1 MKTKSRNLIVVL
13 LMALAFICGVF
24 AITPLTVFAD
34 EPEAEITEVTT
45 FNELLNAVNSDKTHI
60 KLMNDIKNIVPD
72 DELPTKH
79 RLVFDGGKDY
89 VLDLNGYSLEVI
101 NHANEYYT
109 SNFPMIS
116 ISGNSKLEIKDGSLG
131 FDNWYAGNNRKA
143 RGVVH
148 VEDTSTLVATHVNMR
163 NWYAGNIV
171 SATTEAKVTLDGGE
185 YTVQNGFAIYLDRQA
200 SLTLDGDIYIHTV
213 VGDSANTQY
222 VDGYGALYSESTGE
236 LVIYNAFFKSGIQV
250 NSSQI
255 GAFSTATHELTINGK
270 VMTEDIFVGTSTE
283 AKNQNKEYF
292 WYSYNQNA
300 LENVQNNSFV
310 NTVKVISY
318 EKKYPIEVMNGTAT
332 VNGAPVTEAG
342 YGQTVTIVANTPD
355 AGMEFVRWDT
365 SGVNLASHYNATTTF
380 TMPAAPVTL
389 AAYYGKQSV
398 SSVSATVGDM
408 IPGQKAYDTE
418 ITLDGGVILGTVE
431 WYEEGFKMDEDDIFK
446 PGKTYRV
453 DVLVYPPED
462 NKFADPL
469 TAKVGGNDANV
480 ISNTAAYV
488 IFNYTF
494 DAIPSVG
501 FGVVYDN
508 GSSQLGIG
516 GKIVLDTALMSSQSA
531 SFKSALDAGKV
542 TYQWYKNGEAIDGAT
557 ESVYNLTA
565 EDADGRFY
573 VVVTADGKTNYGYI
587 VNCSENLYQ
596 VYFNATEIIPGGK
609 APQLTSATPG
619 IALDLESV
627 FITEMKN
634 GNPVT
639 EAQTLD
645 KVVLIPGRSY
655 RIVATIIEN
664 DVDVAYGANV
674 HVNGNLMPDKVDG
687 ILRIYYDFDVP
698 AADYDVY
705 YKANGE
711 IGIGVTLTVDV
722 EKMCQESGTFKN
734 AYEAANPTYQTVFY
748 QWYKNGEKIN
758 GETKAAYTVK
768 STDKNSLI
776 NCVVTL
782 VDGKC
787 GVGEQF
793 VISNVITVINVNMP
807 RPKNGDKTIG
817 SSAGI
822 SADGVTLGYVLWDYK
837 GVTMQGSDTYVE
849 GEEYLLM
856 IQFKPKDGLKI
867 DLQGDAAIAYIYDE
881 KVICGSSDL
890 NGSAGYLM
898 YVTAIHTHQYSDSV
912 WDSDEE
918 GHWQPCIVP
927 GCPNPNEDYVG
938 YVFHWGGN
946 ATCHTAGTCGQ
957 CGAEYYAE
965 HDFSV
970 PDYQYV
976 DEMKCAT
983 YCANCDEI
991 GSWSYHTGGVSNCQH
1006 KAVCELCNHE
1016 YGEFAPCAGGT
1027 ATCTEK
1033 AKCTTCGKE
1042 YGELVPHEY
1051 TIENGYKGADGHA
1064 NTCSCGAHETPIAH
1078 NPDRSEET
1086 ETDPIKCTVCG
1097 YIITPATGHINH
1109 TPKAEWTT
1117 DAGSHWHECTGCE
1130 GQQLEKAAHTDSDNN
1145 GKCDVCDYDMPTT
1158 PGGETPEQPKQPENP
1173 ETPDEPKGI
1182 SGGAIAG
1189 IVVGSVAVAGIGG
1202 FSVVWFIVK
1211 KKSFAD
1217 LIAIFKKR

>member
-1 MKTKSRNLIVVL
+1 MKTKNRIISILLAVIMVLAIVPFS
-13 LMALAFICGVF
+13 A
-24 AITPLTVFAD
+24 LTVFAT
-34 EPEAEITEVTT
+34 EPEITEVGT
-45 FNELLNAVNSDKTHI
+45 FGELLNAVNSDNAYI
-60 KLMNDIKNIVPD
+60 KLTNDIEDIVPD

-79 RLVFDGGKDY
+79 RLQFDGGKEY
-89 VLDLNGYSLEVI
+89 VLDLNGHTLKVI

-109 SNFPMIS
+109 GQVPMITVS
-116 ISGNSKLEIKDGSLG
+116 NGSSLEIKDGSLG
-131 FDNWYAGNNRKA
+131 FDNWYAGNSRKA

-163 NWYAGNIV
+163 NLYAGNVV
-171 SATTEAKVTLDGGE
+171 SATADAHVTLDGGE

-236 LVIYNAFFKSGIQV
+236 LVIHNAFFKSGIQV
-250 NSSQI
+250 HSSQI
-255 GAFSTATHELTINGK
+255 GAFSTTTHELTINGK
-270 VMTEDIFVGTSTE
+270 VMTEDIFVGNSTE

-318 EKKYPIEVMNGTAT
+318 DKKYPIEVMNGTAT
-332 VNGAPVTEAG
+332 VNGSPVTEAG
-342 YGQTVTIVANTPD
+342 YGQTVTIVANTPE

-365 SGVNLASHYNATTTF
+365 SGVNLANHYNATTTF

-431 WYEEGFKMDEDDIFK
+431 WYENGLKMEEDDIFK
-446 PGKTYRV
+446 PGKAYRA

-462 NKFADPL
+462 NKFADPV

-494 DAIPSVG
+494 DTIPSVA
-501 FGVVYDN
+501 FSVVYDN
-508 GSSQLGIG
+508 GGSQLGVG
-516 GKIVLDTALMSSQSA
+516 GKIVLDTALMGTQSA
-531 SFKSALDAGKV
+531 SFNAALDAGKV

-573 VVVTADGKTNYGYI
+573 VAVTADGKTNYGYI

-596 VYFNATEIIPGGK
+596 LYFNATEIIPGGK
-609 APQLTSATPG
+609 APQLTSASPG
-619 IALDLESV
+619 IALDPESV

-698 AADYDVY
+698 GADYDVY

-722 EKMCQESGTFKN
+722 EKMCQESSTFKH

-758 GETKAAYTVK
+758 GATKASYTVK

-793 VISNVITVINVNMP
+793 VISNVITVLNVNMP
-807 RPKNGDKTIG
+807 YPKDGETRIK
-817 SSAGI
+817 SGI
-822 SADGVTLGYVLWDYK
+822 SADGAVLFNILWIHKDTEN
-837 GVTMQGSDTYVE
+837 TMQGDHQYVE
-849 GEEYLLM
+849 GDVYEYLVV
-856 IQFKPKDGLKI
+856 FEVKDGFNF
-867 DLQGDAAIAYIYDE
+867 DYTGDTAADMTVAYIYGE
-881 KVICGSSDL
+881 KITNAGTGSGTMSYY
-890 NGSAGYLM
+890 GE
-898 YVTAIHTHQYSDSV
+898 VTAIHAHQYSEDV
-912 WDSDEE
+912 WAYDEDY
-918 GHWQPCIVP
+918 HWQPCIVS
-927 GCPNPNEDYVG
+927 GCPSPHEEEQGIMFHYGTEASCKTKGKCSVCG
-938 YVFHWGGN
+938 Y
-946 ATCHTAGTCGQ
+946 
-957 CGAEYYAE
+957 EYYGE
-965 HDFSV
+965 HDVAV
-970 PDYQYV
+970 PNYV
-976 DEMKCAT
+976 YIDDMKCGS
-983 YCANCDEI
+983 YCATEGCDYLAE
-991 GSWSYHTGGVSNCQH
+991 WSYHTGGASDCQH
-1006 KAVCELCNHE
+1006 KSVCEICHHE
-1016 YGEFAPCAGGT
+1016 YGKLGDHV
-1027 ATCTEK
+1027 
-1033 AKCTTCGKE
+1033 AKDE
-1042 YGELVPHEY
+1042 WVSDGE
-1051 TIENGYKGADGHA
+1051 
-1064 NTCSCGAHETPIAH
+1064 
-1078 NPDRSEET
+1078 
-1086 ETDPIKCTVCG
+1086 
-1097 YIITPATGHINH
+1097 
-1109 TPKAEWTT
+1109 
-1117 DAGSHWHECTGCE
+1117 SHWHKCKTCD
-1130 GQQLEKAAHTDSDNN
+1130 GQQLEKAAHADENSD
-1145 GKCDVCDYDMPTT
+1145 GKCDICEYQMPI
-1158 PGGETPEQPKQPENP
+1158 GG
-1173 ETPDEPKGI
+1173 G
-1182 SGGAIAG
+1182 SGEGNNGGNGGNSGNGSDNGGLGTGAIIG
-1189 IVVGSVAVAGIGG
+1189 IVIGSVLVVGIGG
-1202 FSVVWFIVK
+1202 FAIFWFVIK
-1211 KKSFAD
+1211 KKTFAD
-1217 LIAIFKKR
+1217 LKAVFKKK

>member
-1 MKTKSRNLIVVL
+1 MKTRKF
-13 LMALAFICGVF
+13 LAFVTSLILVLTMIPL
-24 AITPLTVFAD
+24 ALTVFAT
-34 EPEAEITEVTT
+34 ENEKEITEVST
-45 FNELLNAVNSDKTHI
+45 FDELLNAVNSDKTYI
-60 KLMNDIKNIVPD
+60 KLTTNIKDVVPD

-79 RLVFDGGKDY
+79 RLVFDGGKEY

-116 ISGNSKLEIKDGSLG
+116 VSGNSSLEIKDGSLG

-163 NWYAGNIV
+163 NWYAGNVV
-171 SATTEAKVTLDGGE
+171 SATADAKVTLDGGE
-185 YTVQNGFAIYLDRQA
+185 YIVQNGFAIYLDRQA

-236 LVIYNAFFKSGIQV
+236 LVIHNAFFNSGIQI
-250 NSSQI
+250 NKNQI
-255 GAFSTATHELTINGK
+255 GAFSTATHEVTINGK
-270 VMTEDIFVGTSTE
+270 VLTEDIFVGTSTE

-300 LENVQNNSFV
+300 LENVQNNSFA

-332 VNGAPVTEAG
+332 VNGSPVTEAG
-342 YGQTVTIVANTPD
+342 YGQTVTIVANTPE

-380 TMPAAPVTL
+380 TMPPAPVTL

-398 SSVSATVGDM
+398 SSISATVGDM

-431 WYEEGFKMDEDDIFK
+431 WYEGGFKMDEDDFFK

-453 DVLVYPPED
+453 DILVYPPED
-462 NKFADPL
+462 NKFADPI
-469 TAKVGGNDANV
+469 TAKVNGNDANV
-480 ISNTAAYV
+480 LSNTAAYV
-488 IFNYTF
+488 IFNYTL

-501 FGVVYDN
+501 FDVVYDN
-508 GSSQLGIG
+508 SGSQLGIG

-573 VVVTADGKTNYGYI
+573 VAVTADGLTNYGYI

-619 IALDLESV
+619 IALDPESM
-627 FITEMKN
+627 FITEIKN

-664 DVDVAYGANV
+664 DVYVAYGANV

-687 ILRIYYDFDVP
+687 ILRIYYDFEVP
-698 AADYDVY
+698 GADYDVY

-748 QWYKNGEKIN
+748 QWYKNGEEIN
-758 GETKAAYTVK
+758 GATKDSYTVK

-793 VISNVITVINVNMP
+793 VISNVITVLNVNMP
-807 RPKNGDKTIG
+807 YPKDGQTRIDKSDIT
-817 SSAGI
+817 
-822 SADGVTLGYVLWDYK
+822 ADGVNIIGIMWWPQDTGAEMQSDATYIEGKVYGFYLQVQAKDTFLLDFNGDMTVAFVY
-837 GVTMQGSDTYVE
+837 GVQATEGGSVPNQGKAFYM
-849 GEEYLLM
+849 GE
-856 IQFKPKDGLKI
+856 
-867 DLQGDAAIAYIYDE
+867 
-881 KVICGSSDL
+881 
-890 NGSAGYLM
+890 
-898 YVTAIHTHQYSDSV
+898 VTAIHNHQYSDTV
-912 WDSDEE
+912 WDFDED
-918 GHWQPCIVP
+918 GHWHPCIIS
-927 GCPNPNEDYVG
+927 GCPDSNEEWEG
-938 YVFHWGGN
+938 YMFHYGTE
-946 ATCHTAGTCGQ
+946 ATCQTKGVCSVCGY
-957 CGAEYYAE
+957 EYYGE
-965 HDFSV
+965 HDVAV
-970 PDYQYV
+970 PDYVYI
-976 DEMKCAT
+976 DDMKCGS
-983 YCANCDEI
+983 YCATEGCDHLSE
-991 GSWSYHTGGVSNCQH
+991 WSYHTGGTSDCQH
-1006 KAVCELCNHE
+1006 KAICEICHHE
-1016 YGEFAPCAGGT
+1016 YGNVGDH
-1027 ATCTEK
+1027 
-1033 AKCTTCGKE
+1033 
-1042 YGELVPHEY
+1042 V
-1051 TIENGYKGADGHA
+1051 
-1064 NTCSCGAHETPIAH
+1064 
-1078 NPDRSEET
+1078 
-1086 ETDPIKCTVCG
+1086 
-1097 YIITPATGHINH
+1097 
-1109 TPKAEWTT
+1109 PKAEWKS
-1117 DAGSHWHECTGCE
+1117 DADGHWHECAVCGEAMEKESHSESCDICGYTKPE
-1130 GQQLEKAAHTDSDNN
+1130 GDPSTPTDPDNP
-1145 GKCDVCDYDMPTT
+1145 D
-1158 PGGETPEQPKQPENP
+1158 NP
-1173 ETPDEPKGI
+1173 EKPKKGL
-1182 SGGAIAG
+1182 GAGAIIG
-1189 IVVGSVAVAGIGG
+1189 IVVGTVVGSVAIVGIGG
-1202 FSVVWFIVK
+1202 VGIFALIWFVIK

-1217 LIAIFKKR
+1217 LIAIFTKK

>member
-1 MKTKSRNLIVVL
+1 MKTKSRNLIVVF
-13 LMALAFICGVF
+13 LMALAMLFSVF
-24 AITPLTVFAD
+24 AITPLTVFAN

-45 FNELLNAVNSDKTHI
+45 FNELLNAVNSDKSHI
-60 KLMNDIKNIVPD
+60 KLTTNIKDIVPD

-79 RLVFDGGKDY
+79 RLVFDGGEEY

-116 ISGNSKLEIKDGSLG
+116 VSDNSKLEIKDGSLG

-163 NWYAGNIV
+163 NWYAGNVV

-236 LVIYNAFFKSGIQV
+236 LVIHNAFFKSGIQV

-310 NTVKVISY
+310 NSVKVISY
-318 EKKYPIEVMNGTAT
+318 DKKYPLEVVNGTAT
-332 VNGAPVTEAG
+332 VNGSPVTEAG
-342 YGQTVTIVANTPD
+342 YGQTVTIVANTPE

-365 SGVNLASHYNATTTF
+365 SGVELANHYNATTTF

-398 SSVSATVGDM
+398 SSVSATVGD
-408 IPGQKAYDTE
+408 IVPGQKAYETE
-418 ITLDGGVILGTVE
+418 IALDGGVILGTVE

-453 DVLVYPPED
+453 DILVYPPED

-469 TAKVGGNDANV
+469 TAKVDGNDANV
-480 ISNTAAYV
+480 LSNTPAYV

-501 FGVVYDN
+501 FSVVYDN

-531 SFKSALDAGKV
+531 SFKAALDAGKV

-596 VYFNATEIIPGGK
+596 VYFNATEVIPGGR

-619 IALDLESV
+619 IALDPESV
-627 FITEMKN
+627 VITEMKN

-645 KVVLIPGRSY
+645 KVMLIPGRSY

-758 GETKAAYTVK
+758 GATQASYTVK

-793 VISNVITVINVNMP
+793 AISNVITVLNVNMP
-807 RPKNGDKTIG
+807 YPKDGETRIT
-817 SSAGI
+817 SGI
-822 SADGVTLGYVLWDYK
+822 SADGAVLSNIMWIHKDTEN
-837 GVTMQGSDTYVE
+837 TMQSDHQYVE
-849 GEEYLLM
+849 GDVYEYLVV
-856 IQFKPKDGLKI
+856 FEVKDGFNF
-867 DLQGDAAIAYIYDE
+867 DYQGATTADMTLAYIYGE
-881 KVICGSSDL
+881 KL
-890 NGSAGYLM
+890 ENAGTGAGLM
-898 YVTAIHTHQYSDSV
+898 YYYGEVTAIHKHQYSDSV
-912 WDSDEE
+912 WDFEE
-918 GHWQPCIVP
+918 DGHWHPCIVP
-927 GCPNPNEDYVG
+927 GCPDPNEEWEG
-938 YVFHWGGN
+938 YMFHYGSE
-946 ATCHTAGTCGQ
+946 ATCQTKGVCSVCGY
-957 CGAEYYAE
+957 EYYGE
-965 HDFSV
+965 HDVAV
-970 PDYQYV
+970 PNYV
-976 DEMKCAT
+976 YIDDMKCGS
-983 YCANCDEI
+983 YCATEGCDHLSE
-991 GSWSYHTGGVSNCQH
+991 WSYHTGGTSDCQH
-1006 KAVCELCNHE
+1006 KAICEICHHE
-1016 YGEFAPCAGGT
+1016 YGNIG
-1027 ATCTEK
+1027 
-1033 AKCTTCGKE
+1033 
-1042 YGELVPHEY
+1042 
-1051 TIENGYKGADGHA
+1051 D
-1064 NTCSCGAHETPIAH
+1064 
-1078 NPDRSEET
+1078 
-1086 ETDPIKCTVCG
+1086 
-1097 YIITPATGHINH
+1097 HI
-1109 TPKAEWTT
+1109 PKAEWQN
-1117 DAGSHWHECTGCE
+1117 DADSHWHECTGCE
-1130 GQQLEKAAHTDSDNN
+1130 GQQLEKAAHIDENGDN
-1145 GKCDVCDYDMPTT
+1145 KCDTCDYAMPAHD
-1158 PGGETPEQPKQPENP
+1158 P
-1173 ETPDEPKGI
+1173 ETPPADNPPSDDEG
-1182 SGGAIAG
+1182 GLGTGAIIG
-1189 IVVGSVAVAGIGG
+1189 IVIGSVAVVGIGG
-1202 FSVVWFIVK
+1202 FALVWFVIK
-1211 KKSFAD
+1211 KKTFADLKKSF
-1217 LIAIFKKR
+1217 KK

>member
-1 MKTKSRNLIVVL
+1 MKTKNRIISILLAIIMVLAIVPFS
-13 LMALAFICGVF
+13 A
-24 AITPLTVFAD
+24 LTVFAT
-34 EPEAEITEVTT
+34 EPEITEVST
-45 FNELLNAVNSDKTHI
+45 FGELLNAVNSDKIYI
-60 KLMNDIKNIVPD
+60 KLTNNIKDIVPD

-79 RLVFDGGKDY
+79 RLVFDGGKEY

-116 ISGNSKLEIKDGSLG
+116 VSGNSKLEIKDGSLG

-148 VEDTSTLVATHVNMR
+148 VEDTSTLVATHVNMQ

-236 LVIYNAFFKSGIQV
+236 LVIHNAFFKSGIQV

-318 EKKYPIEVMNGTAT
+318 DKKYPLEVMNGTAT

-342 YGQTVTIVANTPD
+342 YGQTVTIVANTPE

-418 ITLDGGVILGTVE
+418 ITLDGGVILGMVE
-431 WYEEGFKMDEDDIFK
+431 WYEEDFKMDEDDIFK

-462 NKFADPL
+462 NKFADSV
-469 TAKVGGNDANV
+469 TAKVDGNDANV
-480 ISNTAAYV
+480 LSNTDAYV

-494 DAIPSVG
+494 DTIPSVG

-573 VVVTADGKTNYGYI
+573 VAVTADGKTNYGYI

-619 IALDLESV
+619 IALDPESV

-639 EAQTLD
+639 EAQILD
-645 KVVLIPGRSY
+645 KVVLTPGRSY

-674 HVNGNLMPDKVDG
+674 HVNGNLMPNKVDG

-698 AADYDVY
+698 TADYDVY

-711 IGIGVTLTVDV
+711 IGIGVTLTVDI

-748 QWYKNGEKIN
+748 QWYKNGEAIKDA
-758 GETKAAYTVK
+758 TKASYTVK

-807 RPKNGDKTIG
+807 RPKNGDNTIG
-817 SSAGI
+817 GSAGI
-822 SADGVTLGYVLWDYK
+822 SADGVTLGYVFWDYK
-837 GVTMQGSDTYVE
+837 GSTMQGSDTYVE
-849 GEEYLLM
+849 GEEYLLT
-856 IQFKPKDGLKI
+856 IQFNPKDGLKI
-867 DLQGDAAIAYIYDE
+867 DLQGDAAIAYIYGE
-881 KVICGSSDL
+881 KVICASSDL
-890 NGSAGYLM
+890 NGAAGYMM
-898 YVTAIHTHQYSDSV
+898 YVTAIHAHQYSDSV
-912 WDSDEE
+912 WDFEE
-918 GHWQPCIVP
+918 DGHWHPCIVP
-927 GCPNPNEDYVG
+927 GCPDPNEEWEG
-938 YVFHWGGN
+938 YMFHYGN
-946 ATCHTAGTCGQ
+946 EASCQTKGVCSVCGY
-957 CGAEYYAE
+957 EYYGE
-965 HDFSV
+965 HDVAV
-970 PDYQYV
+970 PNYV
-976 DEMKCAT
+976 YIDDMKCGS
-983 YCANCDEI
+983 YCATEGCDHLSE
-991 GSWSYHTGGVSNCQH
+991 WSYHTGGVSDCQH
-1006 KAVCELCNHE
+1006 KSVCEICHHE

-1033 AKCTTCGKE
+1033 AKCATCGNE
-1042 YGELVPHEY
+1042 YGELLPHNY
-1051 TIENGYKGADGHA
+1051 NIENGYKGADGHA
-1064 NTCSCGAHETPIAH
+1064 NSCSCGAHEVPVAH
-1078 NPDRSEET
+1078 TPDRAEAT
-1086 ETDPIKCTVCG
+1086 ETDPIKCTVCD
-1097 YIITPATGHINH
+1097 YIIEPVKGHVHSPKSEWKSDEDNH
-1109 TPKAEWTT
+1109 WR
-1117 DAGSHWHECTGCE
+1117 ECTGCE
-1130 GQQLEKAAHTDSDNN
+1130 GQQLEKAAHADTDNN
-1145 GKCDVCDYDMPTT
+1145 GKCDTCEYQMSATHD
-1158 PGGETPEQPKQPENP
+1158 NP
-1173 ETPDEPKGI
+1173 NNTPDNPNNTPDDPKGDKD
-1182 SGGAIAG
+1182 GLGAGAIVG
-1189 IVVGSVAVAGIGG
+1189 IVISSVAVVGIGG
-1202 FSVVWFIVK
+1202 FALFWFVIK

-1217 LIAIFKKR
+1217 LIAVFKKK

>member
-1 MKTKSRNLIVVL
+1 MKTKNRIISILLAIIMVLAIVPFS
-13 LMALAFICGVF
+13 A
-24 AITPLTVFAD
+24 LTVFAT
-34 EPEAEITEVTT
+34 EPEITEVST
-45 FNELLNAVNSDKTHI
+45 FGELLNAVNSDKTYI
-60 KLMNDIKNIVPD
+60 KLTTNIKDIVPD

-79 RLVFDGGKDY
+79 RLVFDAGKEY

-101 NHANEYYT
+101 NHINEYYV
-109 SNFPMIS
+109 SKFPMIS
-116 ISGNSKLEIKDGSLG
+116 VSGNSKLEIKDGSLG

-222 VDGYGALYSESTGE
+222 VDGYGVLYSESTGE
-236 LVIYNAFFKSGIQV
+236 LVIHNAFFKSGIQV

-342 YGQTVTIVANTPD
+342 YGQTVTIVANTPE

-389 AAYYGKQSV
+389 AACYGKQSV
-398 SSVSATVGDM
+398 SSVSASVGDM

-418 ITLDGGVILGTVE
+418 ITLDDGVILSTVE

-446 PGKTYRV
+446 PGKTYRA

-469 TAKVGGNDANV
+469 TAKVDGNDANV

-494 DAIPSVG
+494 DAISSVG
-501 FGVVYDN
+501 FSVVYYN

-531 SFKSALDAGKV
+531 SFKSALDAGEV

-565 EDADGRFY
+565 EDVDGRFY
-573 VVVTADGKTNYGYI
+573 VAVTADGKTNYGYI

-596 VYFNATEIIPGGK
+596 LYFNATEIIPGGK

-619 IALDLESV
+619 ITLDPENV

-698 AADYDVY
+698 EAEYDVY
-705 YKANGE
+705 YTADGE
-711 IGIGVTLTVDV
+711 IGIGVTLTVDI
-722 EKMCQESGTFKN
+722 EKMCNESGTFKH
-734 AYEAANPTYQTVFY
+734 AVEVQTANPTYQTVFY

-758 GETKAAYTVK
+758 GETKASYTVK

-787 GVGEQF
+787 GIGEQF

-807 RPKNGDKTIG
+807 RPKNGDNTIG
-817 SSAGI
+817 GSAEI
-822 SADGVTLGYVLWDYK
+822 SADGVTLVYVLWDYK
-837 GVTMQGSDTYVE
+837 GFTMQGGDTYVE

-856 IQFKPKDGLKI
+856 IQFKPKDGFKI
-867 DLQGDAAIAYIYDE
+867 DLQGDAAIAYIYGE
-881 KVICGSSDL
+881 NVICASSDL
-890 NGSAGYLM
+890 NGAAGYMM

-912 WDSDEE
+912 WNYEE
-918 GHWQPCIVP
+918 DGHWHPCIVP
-927 GCPNPNEDYVG
+927 GCPDPNEEWEG
-938 YVFHWGGN
+938 YMFHYGSE
-946 ATCHTAGTCGQ
+946 ATCQTKGKCSVCGY
-957 CGAEYYAE
+957 EYYGE
-965 HDFSV
+965 HDVAV
-970 PDYQYV
+970 PDYVYI
-976 DEMKCAT
+976 DDMKCGS
-983 YCANCDEI
+983 YCATEGCDHLSE
-991 GSWSYHTGGVSNCQH
+991 WSYHTGGTSDCQH
-1006 KAVCELCNHE
+1006 KAICEICHHE
-1016 YGEFAPCAGGT
+1016 YGKLGEHSLDTQYTSVSADGHAH
-1027 ATCTEK
+1027 
-1033 AKCTTCGKE
+1033 KCTVDGCNE
-1042 YGELVPHEY
+1042 HDELVPH
-1051 TIENGYKGADGHA
+1051 IDENCD
-1064 NTCSCGAHETPIAH
+1064 
-1078 NPDRSEET
+1078 
-1086 ETDPIKCTVCG
+1086 
-1097 YIITPATGHINH
+1097 
-1109 TPKAEWTT
+1109 
-1117 DAGSHWHECTGCE
+1117 
-1130 GQQLEKAAHTDSDNN
+1130 
-1145 GKCDVCDYDMPTT
+1145 GKCDTCGYDMPAHDPDT
-1158 PGGETPEQPKQPENP
+1158 PTQPDNPNNPGNNPPTDDPPSDDEGGL
-1173 ETPDEPKGI
+1173 GA
-1182 SGGAIAG
+1182 GAIVG
-1189 IVVGSVAVAGIGG
+1189 IVIGSVAIVGIGG
-1202 FSVVWFIVK
+1202 FALFWFVIK
-1211 KKSFAD
+1211 KKTWAE
-1217 LIAIFKKR
+1217 LIAIFKKNG